1 MADGA
6 NCGASM
12 VKTSVDFPSEV
23 SLCQRISTPMA
34 QITFAQSAIGGLF
47 SGVSVTN
54 YLRSEGDPIEEA
66 RRVPLYHASSV
77 ENHFIGLVGF
87 EPTASWSRTRRS
99 TKLSHSPKWIG
110 FPDAPAGA
118 PLTSRILQQMA
129 RNSRWT
135 GYWRANN

>member
-1 MADGA
+1 M
-6 NCGASM
+6 
-12 VKTSVDFPSEV
+12 SVDFPSEV
-23 SLCQRISTPMA
+23 SLCQRISAAIA

-66 RRVPLYHASSV
+66 LRVPLYHASSV

-99 TKLSHSPKWIG
+99 TKLSHSPKSIVNL
-110 FPDAPAGA
+110 ACQASA
-118 PLTSRILQQMA
+118 SLTSRVLSQMA
-129 RNSRWT
+129 RSSM
-135 GYWRANN
+135 